1 LGKEEEKKGRRKGFA
16 TECAEVGAQ
25 MTLRIETQ
33 EAGPVNSFGAQ
44 KARLKAS
51 ATWKN
56 SERKREAKAP
66 ATVGGRYKCLD

>member
-1 LGKEEEKKGRRKGFA
+1 
-16 TECAEVGAQ
+16 
-25 MTLRIETQ
+25 MTLRRETQ